1 MNGNN
6 KSGAF
11 ENNDKELASKREL
24 AKETRG
30 FSSVVNIGD
39 IANDFNG
46 KFSGKAL
53 LKNLQASIPLIETNS
68 EKAAQIATTVDVG
81 SERIDEDV
89 QKMYSK
95 VQNVGEIWQGQDS
108 EAFKEAFE
116 ELKTRINQ
124 NVLTLNHVAN
134 TIKREAEI
142 TEAQNRKFT
151 ELAKDREHLY

>member
-11 ENNDKELASKREL
+11 ENNAKELASKKEL

-89 QKMYSK
+89 Q
-95 VQNVGEIWQGQDS
+95 GQDS